1 MNQKNT
7 AWHEFLR
14 ENPDLNIPAPDFP
27 AIPEI
32 TSRELASREDFWQ
45 GIYTMYPKPADVINL
60 NSGAV
65 SCNSLWVEHAY
76 ISYYKM
82 LNQAPSYYWLKKM
95 EHGRQSIKAGLAELI
110 NALPEEIAIL
120 RNATEAINNLI
131 FGIDLKRGDEVIA
144 CHQDYAKCV
153 TAWKQRERR
162 DGITVKWV
170 DMKSPGET
178 DEEIV
183 EKYIS
188 LITEKTRLL
197 HLTHVINWNGQVLPV
212 KRIIQEAKKRNVEV
226 LLDGAH
232 SFGLLSTDV
241 KDLGCDY
248 FGTALHKWL
257 GGPIPGGMLYISKEK
272 VGKVWPL
279 ASSLDPAAV
288 TCTKFE
294 ELSIQLMPNI
304 LGLGYAMDFYH
315 WLTREHKEERL
326 RYLRRHFTA
335 QVADNPKI
343 RFLTPLEE
351 QRCCTIVN
359 VSLEDWEPADLET
372 ELLKKYKIHIS
383 PVTWKNMKGIRITP
397 NIYTPPGHLDTLS
410 KALNELGK

>member
-1 MNQKNT
+1 MNKKNT
-7 AWHEFLR
+7 AWHQFLL
-14 ENPDLNIPAPDFP
+14 ENPDLQIQTPHLPEMPETAPN
-27 AIPEI
+27 
-32 TSRELASREDFWQ
+32 ELAANEAFWQ
-45 GIYTMYPKPADVINL
+45 NIYKLYPKTDDVINL

-65 SCNSLWVEHAY
+65 SCNSLWVENAFT
-76 ISYYKM
+76 SYYRM

-95 EHGRQSIKAGLAELI
+95 EHGRESIKAGLAELI
-110 NALPEEIAIL
+110 NARPGEIAIL
-120 RNATEAINNLI
+120 RNATEALNNLI
-131 FGIDLKRGDEVIA
+131 FGIDLKPGDEVVA

-162 DGITVKWV
+162 DGIHVRWV
-170 DMKSPGET
+170 DLHSP
-178 DEEIV
+178 DESDDDIV

-188 LITEKTRLL
+188 LITDETKLL

-232 SFGLLSTDV
+232 SFGLLPTNV
-241 KDLGCDY
+241 RDLGCDY

-272 VGKVWPL
+272 IKNVWPL
-279 ASSLDPAAV
+279 ASSIDPVAD
-288 TCTKFE
+288 TCAKFE

-304 LGLGYAMDFYH
+304 LGLGYATDFYH
-315 WLTREHKEERL
+315 WLTREHKEARL
-326 RYLRRHFTA
+326 RYLRRHFTS

-343 RFLTPLEE
+343 RFLTPLGEA
-351 QRCCTIVN
+351 RCCTIVN
-359 VSLEDWEPADLET
+359 VVLENWEPADLET
-372 ELLKKYKIHIS
+372 ELLQKHKVHIS

-397 NIYTPPGHLDTLS
+397 NVYTPPEHLDTLA
-410 KALNELGK
+410 KALNELGG